1 MTLPATPRV
10 LPVLDPVNDG
20 RHRLRDLPL
29 ERESIPYVIALPEHG
44 IAAFVYTWVS
54 KDGIAGSAL
63 AAYGPGIGDT
73 PVFEAVDGIP
83 MGPDK
88 NFDDWQVGKLHL
100 AQDLKMKTAT
110 FKVVTDRVTIEAAY
124 EALHPAYAYSFHP
137 DGCPK
142 FAATDRLEQAG
153 RVRGTIT
160 VDGKPL
166 AFDTFCARDHSWG
179 SRDWAGPQHWKW
191 LHAYNGSTQVH
202 FWEIEIGGRTE
213 LRGFLNR
220 DGLFAEVA
228 KVEVSFTTDARYHQK
243 TISATVTDSIGRKL
257 QVEGEYFATQIMP
270 PVPTCTLVEGAMRC
284 TIDGV
289 AAVGWTEFMWPT
301 DYLAYLASQQR

>member
-1 MTLPATPRV
+1 MTLPATPRT
-10 LPVLDPVNDG
+10 LPTLDPIHDG
-20 RHRLRDLPL
+20 RHALRNLPL

-63 AAYGPGIGDT
+63 AAFGPGIGDT

-83 MGPDK
+83 MGPEK
-88 NFDDWQVGKLHL
+88 NFDDWQVGNLYL
-100 AQDLKMKTAT
+100 SQDLKMQTAR
-110 FKVVTDRVTIEAAY
+110 FKVSTARVAIEARY
-124 EALHPAYAYSFHP
+124 EAVQPAYAYSFHP

-160 VDGKPL
+160 VDGKAI

-179 SRDWAGPQHWKW
+179 VRDWAAPQHWKW
-191 LHAYNGSTQVH
+191 LHAYNEGTQLH
-202 FWEIEIGGRTE
+202 FWEIELGGRTE
-213 LRGFLNR
+213 LRGYINR

-228 KVEVSFTTDARYHQK
+228 SVEIGFTTDARYHQK
-243 TISATVTDSIGRKL
+243 TIEATVTDSAGRR
-257 QVEGEYFATQIMP
+257 VVVTGAYFATQIMP
-270 PVPTCTLVEGAMRC
+270 PVPTCTLVEGAMAC

-301 DYLAYLASQQR
+301 DYLAHLAANYA